1 MDYHLTFIFGAG
13 IIGFVITK
21 TKARLI
27 AGDNHSGPHSPL
39 YRFYRDGIIDTY
51 GMSLEINDALPY
63 ANPKN
68 KKKLR
73 MLLEYIYVIGNGR
86 R

>member
-1 MDYHLTFIFGAG
+1 M
-13 IIGFVITK
+13 ITK

-27 AGDNHSGPHSPL
+27 AGDHHSGTNSPL
-39 YRFYRDGIIDTY
+39 YRFYRDGVIDSY
-51 GMSLEINDALPY
+51 GMSLEINDALAY

-68 KKKLR
+68 KKRLR